1 MLKRLPQFLSA
12 KFRKMKPGQ
21 ILAIG
26 FGATILLGALLLM
39 LPLAHQDGQTVGFVD
54 ALFTATSATCVTG
67 LTVVNT
73 GLTYSLFGKIVI
85 MVLIQ
90 VGGLGF
96 MTMASLLFM
105 ALGRRISL
113 RERLLIQESFNADS
127 LQGVVRLVRNAVLVT
142 FTIEAAA
149 AVILSIRLVPGCGLG
164 EGIFS
169 AGFLSV
175 SGFCN
180 AGFDT
185 FGFANSI
192 EVYVGDPVINI
203 VLMLLVF
210 LGGLGFAVILD
221 ILKNRRFGRL
231 MLHSRIVLI
240 MTFALLLSGALL
252 TALLEWN
259 NPKTLGDPSLNPA
272 QKIMA
277 AFFQSVTLR
286 TAGFDTLGQGELT
299 PAGHM
304 VSVILMFIGAAP
316 ASTGGGIKVS
326 TFFVLLLAVWT
337 IAHGK
342 TDFNVFHRRLNV
354 QVVRRSVAIF
364 CLALGLVLM
373 DTVVICAAET
383 FSGGTETVADILY
396 EVVSAFG
403 TVGLT
408 TGITPQLHVVSRI
421 LIILTMFIGRL
432 GPLTVSMALAGG
444 PGNPDALRY
453 PEDRLMVG

>member
-1 MLKRLPQFLSA
+1 MLKKLPQFLSA

-21 ILAIG
+21 ILAAG

-39 LPLAHQDGQTVGFVD
+39 LPAAHLDGQTVGFVD

-73 GLTYSLFGKIVI
+73 GLTFSLFGKCVI

-90 VGGLGF
+90 IGGLGF

-113 RERLLIQESFNADS
+113 RERLIIQESFNADS

-149 AVILSIRLVPGCGLG
+149 AVILTVRLVPEFGLG

-169 AGFLSV
+169 AVFLSV

-180 AGFDT
+180 AGFDP

-192 EVYVGDPVINI
+192 EEYVGDPVINI

-210 LGGLGFAVILD
+210 LGGMGFAVILD
-221 ILKNRRFGRL
+221 ILKNRRFSKL

-240 MTFALLLSGALL
+240 MTVSLLLSGALL

-259 NPKTLGDPSLNPA
+259 NPRTLGDPSLNPA

-304 VSVILMFIGAAP
+304 VSIILMFIGAAP

-337 IAHGK
+337 
-342 TDFNVFHRRLNV
+342 LP
-354 QVVRRSVAIF
+354 
-364 CLALGLVLM
+364 
-373 DTVVICAAET
+373 AEKRISMC
-383 FSGGTETVADILY
+383 F
-396 EVVSAFG
+396 
-403 TVGLT
+403 
-408 TGITPQLHVVSRI
+408 TG
-421 LIILTMFIGRL
+421 
-432 GPLTVSMALAGG
+432 A
-444 PGNPDALRY
+444 
-453 PEDRLMVG
+453 

>member
-149 AVILSIRLVPGCGLG
+149 AVILSIRLVPEFGLG

-169 AGFLSV
+169 AVFLSV

-252 TALLEWN
+252 TALLTAGDQAQRHDQRQKHRKKLLHFIFP
-259 NPKTLGDPSLNPA
+259 PKLSPERPPKQALYRMFTFYRNSPA
-272 QKIMA
+272 ITIVSYSEKSCRI
-277 AFFQSVTLR
+277 SR
-286 TAGFDTLGQGELT
+286 TAPTFRRFSACFVPPSRTH
-299 PAGHM
+299 PAVPHPHSRHM
-304 VSVILMFIGAAP
+304 SFSCRHIFRHFAQVQPLLFAFPTASSPPNTQNKPRGAAAGP
-316 ASTGGGIKVS
+316 
-326 TFFVLLLAVWT
+326 
-337 IAHGK
+337 
-342 TDFNVFHRRLNV
+342 VFLTYSRPWPHR
-354 QVVRRSVAIF
+354 
-364 CLALGLVLM
+364 
-373 DTVVICAAET
+373 
-383 FSGGTETVADILY
+383 
-396 EVVSAFG
+396 
-403 TVGLT
+403 
-408 TGITPQLHVVSRI
+408 
-421 LIILTMFIGRL
+421 
-432 GPLTVSMALAGG
+432 
-444 PGNPDALRY
+444 LR
-453 PEDRLMVG
+453 